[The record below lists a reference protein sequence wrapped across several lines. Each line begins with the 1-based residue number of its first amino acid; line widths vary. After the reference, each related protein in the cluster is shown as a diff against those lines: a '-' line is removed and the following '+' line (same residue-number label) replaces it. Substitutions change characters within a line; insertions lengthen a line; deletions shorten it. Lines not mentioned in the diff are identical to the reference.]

1 MCRVRAQEPGRAGTV
16 CPRVQGQ
23 GAGTSPG
30 GTGVSP
36 CAGSGHRNQAGL
48 AQCVPVCRVRAR
60 EPVLEAQVCP
70 RVQGQGAGTRPGWHS
85 VSPCAGSGHG
95 NQSWRHNVSP
105 CAGSGHGNQSWR
117 HRCVPV
123 CRVRAREPV
132 LEAQVCPRVQG
143 QGAGTNPGGTGVSP
157 CAGSGRRNP
166 AGLAQC
172 VPMCRV
178 RAQEPGHAGT
188 VCPRVQG
195 QGAGTSLGGSGVSP
209 CAGSGRRNQAGLAQ
223 CVPMCRLRARE
234 PVLEAQCVPVCRIR
248 AREPVLEAQVC
259 PCVQGQ
265 GAGTSPGGTGVSLC
279 AGSGRRNLAGLA
291 QCVPMCR
298 VRAREP
304 GRAGTVCPRV
314 QGQGAGSSLG
324 GTGVSPCAGSGRRN
338 QARLAQCVPVCRV
351 RAQEPV
357 LEAQVCPHVQGQ
369 GAGTSP
375 GGTGVSPCA
384 GSGRGNQ
391 AGLAQCVPMCRVRAQ
406 KPVLEAQV
414 CPRVQGQGA
423 GTSPG
428 GTGVSPC
435 QGQGAG
441 TRPGWH
447 NVSPCAGSERGNQAR
462 LAQTVPVCRVRVQ
475 ELVQC
480 MGVLCMEMKRADTE
494 QAGGAGTLRVGA
506 PERLSG

>member
-1 MCRVRAQEPGRAGTV
+1 M
-16 CPRVQGQ
+16 
-23 GAGTSPG
+23 
-30 GTGVSP
+30 
-36 CAGSGHRNQAGL
+36 
-48 AQCVPVCRVRAR
+48 
-60 EPVLEAQVCP
+60 
-70 RVQGQGAGTRPGWHS
+70 
-85 VSPCAGSGHG
+85 
-95 NQSWRHNVSP
+95 
-105 CAGSGHGNQSWR
+105 
-117 HRCVPV
+117 
-123 CRVRAREPV
+123 
-132 LEAQVCPRVQG
+132 
-143 QGAGTNPGGTGVSP
+143 
-157 CAGSGRRNP
+157 
-166 AGLAQC
+166 
-172 VPMCRV
+172 
-178 RAQEPGHAGT
+178 
-188 VCPRVQG
+188 
-195 QGAGTSLGGSGVSP
+195 
-209 CAGSGRRNQAGLAQ
+209 
-223 CVPMCRLRARE
+223 
-234 PVLEAQCVPVCRIR
+234 
-248 AREPVLEAQVC
+248 
-259 PCVQGQ
+259 
-265 GAGTSPGGTGVSLC
+265 
-279 AGSGRRNLAGLA
+279 
-291 QCVPMCR
+291 
-298 VRAREP
+298 
-304 GRAGTVCPRV
+304 
-314 QGQGAGSSLG
+314 
-324 GTGVSPCAGSGRRN
+324 
-338 QARLAQCVPVCRV
+338 
-351 RAQEPV
+351 
-357 LEAQVCPHVQGQ
+357 CPHVQGQ

>member
-259 PCVQGQ
+259 P
-265 GAGTSPGGTGVSLC
+265 
-279 AGSGRRNLAGLA
+279 
-291 QCVPMCR
+291 
-298 VRAREP
+298 
-304 GRAGTVCPRV
+304 
-314 QGQGAGSSLG
+314 
-324 GTGVSPCAGSGRRN
+324 
-338 QARLAQCVPVCRV
+338 
-351 RAQEPV
+351 
-357 LEAQVCPHVQGQ
+357 
-369 GAGTSP
+369 
-375 GGTGVSPCA
+375 
-384 GSGRGNQ
+384 
-391 AGLAQCVPMCRVRAQ
+391 
-406 KPVLEAQV
+406 
-414 CPRVQGQGA
+414 RVQGQGA